1 MKPSLRPALSPP
13 LRPWRFVVAMVR
25 FQPWLFAASAV
36 TASTLFYLV
45 PLLPGL
51 IVREFFNALTDE
63 STARFGIWTLL
74 ALLVGVG
81 AGRMSG
87 LILATLCEVTFNQ
100 YVEALLRKNMLR
112 RVLERPGARAVPISP
127 GEAVS
132 RFRDDATVASNYLSW
147 TLDPL
152 GQALVLVIGVS
163 FLLRIDTRL
172 TIGVFLPLAAVIVIA
187 RIAGTRV
194 ERYSRAN
201 QESIG
206 AVTGLLGEM
215 FGAVT
220 AVKVAGAEGR
230 VVDHFRVVNDIRRKA
245 TLNHLVL
252 DEILRSLSTNMAN
265 IGTGIILMLSA
276 QSIRSGDFSV
286 GDLALFVS
294 YLGWLSTVVSM
305 FGFYLNQYRQAGVSL
320 DRMSGLLQ
328 GVPADRL
335 GENGPVHLRGPLPDL
350 PPTPSIKGA
359 LFGSLEARGITAWYP
374 DTERGVTDVDL
385 RIERGTMTVIVG
397 EVGSGKT
404 TLLRA
409 LLGLIPLDRGEI
421 LWNGDTIDHPPS
433 FFVPPRTSF
442 TPQAPRLFSETLRDN
457 ILLGLPEDEVDLSAA
472 LRSAVM
478 ERDLDGLEHGLDTLV
493 GARGVMLSGG
503 QLQRAAT
510 ARMFVRPAELYVF
523 DDLSSAL
530 DVDTERLLWDR
541 LFERGDVTSLVVS
554 HRRAALGRADQIVIM
569 AEGRIMAR
577 GTLRDLLA
585 TSPEMRHL
593 WHGTTDADN
602 PVPEHQRQ
610 RRVNA

>member
-1 MKPSLRPALSPP
+1 MRPS

-25 FQPWLFAASAV
+25 FQPWLFAASAL
-36 TASTLFYLV
+36 TASTLLYLV

-51 IVREFFNALTDE
+51 IVRDFFNTLTDE
-63 STARFGIWTLL
+63 SGARFGVWTLL

-81 AGRMSG
+81 VGQMSG
-87 LILATLCEVTFNQ
+87 WILATLCEVTFNQ
-100 YVEALLRKNMLR
+100 YVEALLRKNMLH

-132 RFRDDATVASNYLSW
+132 RFRDDAAVASKFLSW

-163 FLLRIDTRL
+163 FLLRIDIRL

-187 RIAGTRV
+187 RFAGARV
-194 ERYSRAN
+194 ERYSRTN

-220 AVKVAGAEGR
+220 AVKVAGAEER

-294 YLGWLSTVVSM
+294 WLGWLSQVVSM
-305 FGFYLNQYRQAGVSL
+305 FGFYLNQYRSAGVSL
-320 DRMSGLLQ
+320 DRMSGLMQ
-328 GVPADRL
+328 GVPPDRL
-335 GENGPVHLRGPLPDL
+335 GQHGPVHLRGPLPDL
-350 PPTPSIKGA
+350 PPAPRIEGP
-359 LFGSLEARGITAWYP
+359 LFQSLEARGITAWYP
-374 DTERGVTDVDL
+374 DTERGITDLDL

-409 LLGLIPLDRGEI
+409 LLGLIPLDGGEI
-421 LWNGDTIDHPPS
+421 HWNGKPIAHPPS

-457 ILLGLPEDEVDLSAA
+457 ILLGLPEDEIDLSAA
-472 LRSAVM
+472 IRSAVM
-478 ERDLDGLEHGLDTLV
+478 ERDLGGLEHGLDTLV

-503 QLQRAAT
+503 QVQRAAT

-530 DVDTERLLWDR
+530 DVDTERILWDR
-541 LFERGDVTSLVVS
+541 LFERRDVTSLVVS
-554 HRRAALGRADQIVIM
+554 HRRAALGRADQIVIL
-569 AEGRIMAR
+569 AEGRIMGR
-577 GTLRDLLA
+577 GTLPDLLA

-593 WHGTTDADN
+593 WHGTTDADHAAADGR
-602 PVPEHQRQ
+602 VQRGTS
-610 RRVNA
+610 A